1 MPNTT
6 TEQSIALP
14 IGKSAKADDT
24 GGKIDLFLGDFL
36 VSPIPLEMSLN
47 FCSHLCSACFANLN
61 APDRKS
67 NVPAIMRQL
76 GKLETGRGLD
86 TLLMRSG
93 YPVLISNK
101 VDPFAASNYKQAV
114 PIMETMA
121 DMGVPFTIQTRGGRG
136 IDDVLAF
143 APPSLW
149 YVSICSLDAK
159 QTKALEPGAPPPE
172 ERFELIQKLH
182 EQGHRVVLGLNP
194 AVPEWCPDPHA
205 LLARAKEA
213 GAEGVWTDPI
223 HLSKRQADR
232 IDERGRKA
240 LTLPLIDRAQK
251 RRLAPEDDKM
261 IGDVHAAAASLGMP
275 SYSVGQWKPSTFFDH
290 YAEVYGAECLF
301 PTTQDFLNACWEDL
315 DHGDVVTFDDFADF
329 FLPWLPRGA
338 WPISRY
344 IVAKFH
350 DFVNEN
356 RVPSSMTYRALLAI
370 IWSEPRFSQC
380 LTRLPC
386 FAYAGRRTEDGKG
399 WVKYVDERG
408 LPFMIFS
415 RDPCGFD
422 DYYAAAEVIA
432 ADVPGI
438 SDEQPVPAVESLPS

>member
-1 MPNTT
+1 M
-6 TEQSIALP
+6 
-14 IGKSAKADDT
+14 
-24 GGKIDLFLGDFL
+24 
-36 VSPIPLEMSLN
+36 
-47 FCSHLCSACFANLN
+47 
-61 APDRKS
+61 
-67 NVPAIMRQL
+67 
-76 GKLETGRGLD
+76 
-86 TLLMRSG
+86 
-93 YPVLISNK
+93 
-101 VDPFAASNYKQAV
+101 
-114 PIMETMA
+114 
-121 DMGVPFTIQTRGGRG
+121 
-136 IDDVLAF
+136 
-143 APPSLW
+143 
-149 YVSICSLDAK
+149 
-159 QTKALEPGAPPPE
+159 
-172 ERFELIQKLH
+172 
-182 EQGHRVVLGLNP
+182 
-194 AVPEWCPDPHA
+194 
-205 LLARAKEA
+205 
-213 GAEGVWTDPI
+213 

-240 LTLPLIDRAQK
+240 LTLPLIDRVQK
-251 RRLAPEDDKM
+251 RKLAPEDAKM
-261 IGDVHAAAASLGMP
+261 VDDVIAAADALGMP
-275 SYSVGQWKPSTFFDH
+275 SYSVGQWRASSFFDP
-290 YAEVYGAECLF
+290 YTEVYGPECLF
-301 PTTQDFLNACWEDL
+301 PTTQDFLNACWENL